1 MADGHDISPPPA
13 RADKRSA
20 AKRRWLG
27 HPWVRA
33 LHRDLGFLVIGLTVI
48 YAASGLAVN
57 HVADW
62 DPNFQSYEQT
72 RELGALHG
80 DDATVARRVLTAL
93 GVDEP
98 ASDVFREGDAL
109 DITAGKHSV
118 HVALA
123 TGHVVDQGQKP
134 RFFLRIAN
142 FLHLN
147 RGKPAWRYIA
157 DGYAV
162 ILLFLAGSGMF
173 MIPGKRGVRG
183 RGLVFVLAGI
193 AVPVLY
199 VTLSS

>member
-1 MADGHDISPPPA
+1 MADGHDLSHAPA
-13 RADKRSA
+13 RAAERGAS
-20 AKRRWLG
+20 KRRWLG
-27 HPWVRA
+27 HPWLRA

-48 YAASGLAVN
+48 YAVSGLAVN
-57 HVADW
+57 HIADW

-80 DDATVARRVLTAL
+80 DEQTIASAVLKQL
-93 GVDEP
+93 GIHES

-118 HVALA
+118 HVTLS

-157 DGYAV
+157 DAYAV
-162 ILLFLAGSGMF
+162 ILLFLAGSGML

>member
-1 MADGHDISPPPA
+1 MADGHDFSPAPA
-13 RADKRSA
+13 STHKRSA
-20 AKRRWLG
+20 SKRRWLG

-48 YAASGLAVN
+48 YAVSGLAVN

-72 RELGALHG
+72 RDLGALHG
-80 DDATVARRVLTAL
+80 DDQTVARTVLNAL
-93 GVDEP
+93 GIHERP
-98 ASDVFREGDAL
+98 SDVFREGDTL
-109 DITAGKHSV
+109 DITLDKHSV

-157 DGYAV
+157 DAYAV

-199 VTLSS
+199 VVLSS

>member
-1 MADGHDISPPPA
+1 
-13 RADKRSA
+13 
-20 AKRRWLG
+20 
-27 HPWVRA
+27 VRA
-33 LHRDLGFLVIGLTVI
+33 LHRDLGFLVIGLTAI
-48 YAASGLAVN
+48 YAVSGLAVN

-62 DPNFQSYEQT
+62 DPNFQSYERT

-80 DDATVARRVLTAL
+80 DEQTIARSVLKQL
-93 GVDEP
+93 GIHEP
-98 ASDVFREGDAL
+98 ASDVFREGDTL

-134 RFFLRIAN
+134 RFFLRVAN

-157 DGYAV
+157 DTYAV

-173 MIPGKRGVRG
+173 MIPGKRGILG